1 MSSGHK
7 GPAYASPRRYEG
19 PWRRYFFIVVA
30 ASLAPSR
37 LGWPQTAFFTDLMTW
52 LSKGRN
58 TSFIKWACCIAWDFP
73 TSFSSFCSNISF
85 RNFISSTF
93 CLIVSSS
100 CVVLLHSR
108 LLSLI
113 RKKVD
118 VNPVQSWNEN
128 ALGKATSAGG
138 RPRAWLKGLE
148 DQLVAAED
156 EDAFERGNNVVMELE
171 MRQIWEEGRG
181 GSHSVARQDCTGW
194 RWYPGGWNLLR

>member
-58 TSFIKWACCIAWDFP
+58 TSFIKWPCCIAWDFP

-85 RNFISSTF
+85 RNFISGTI

-100 CVVLLHSR
+100 CVVLFHSR

-118 VNPVQSWNEN
+118 VNSVSSLEQKCRGRS
-128 ALGKATSAGG
+128 GVGG
-138 RPRAWLKGLE
+138 RE
-148 DQLVAAED
+148 AE
-156 EDAFERGNNVVMELE
+156 GVT
-171 MRQIWEEGRG
+171 QGIG
-181 GSHSVARQDCTGW
+181 GSIGRYRGW
-194 RWYPGGWNLLR
+194 GCVWERE